1 MPLQKSLL
9 DTDILSAIMRKHP
22 LVTAKAKE
30 YLSIYRQFSF
40 SIITQYEI
48 LRGLKTKGLDN
59 QISSFKR
66 LCKSSLIVLL
76 TDEVVI
82 QASKIYA
89 DLYQR
94 GILIGDADILITA
107 YAIANEFALV
117 TNNAKQFERVPSL
130 NIENWLKT
138 E

>member
-1 MPLQKSLL
+1 MSLQKSLL

-22 LVTAKAKE
+22 LAILKAKK

-59 QISSFKR
+59 QISSFER
-66 LCKSSLIVLL
+66 LCKSSSIVPL
-76 TDEVVI
+76 TNEVVI
-82 QASKIYA
+82 QASRIYA

-94 GILIGDADILITA
+94 GLLISDADILIA
-107 YAIANEFALV
+107 ASAIANGYTLV
-117 TNNAKQFERVPSL
+117 TNNTKHFERISGL
-130 NIENWLKT
+130 NIENWLKI